1 MLNSNAMNASTE
13 LAHLKPRFVYILCAA
28 RGRKAAKMFSP
39 KHTAALALAAYFA
52 YASVTYI
59 IIACM
64 TTVTPKPMKAKPM
77 AGRIHGS
84 DG

>member
-1 MLNSNAMNASTE
+1 
-13 LAHLKPRFVYILCAA
+13 
-28 RGRKAAKMFSP
+28 MFSP

-59 IIACM
+59 MIPCI
-64 TTVTPKPMKAKPM
+64 TTVTPKPVSARPIVE
-77 AGRIHGS
+77 RIHGR